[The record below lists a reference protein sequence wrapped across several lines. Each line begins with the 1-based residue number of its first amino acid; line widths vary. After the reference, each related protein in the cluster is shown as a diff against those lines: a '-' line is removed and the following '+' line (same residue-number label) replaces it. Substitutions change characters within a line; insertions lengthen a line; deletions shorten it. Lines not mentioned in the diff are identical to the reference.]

1 MIQDVITE
9 TEDKMK
15 KAMEALR
22 RELQNIR
29 TGRAVPGLIEK
40 LPIEVY
46 GTTTPLNQ
54 LGSVSAPEA
63 RLLVVQPW
71 DKNTMSAIEKSIQKS
86 DLNLTTNNDGKVIRI
101 PIPALTE
108 QRRKELVKVV
118 KSKVE
123 DAKVTVRNIRRDHLN
138 DLKEYLQEKLISED
152 EDKRA
157 HEKIQALTD
166 KYILESDQIG
176 HHKENEILEV

>member
-54 LGSVSAPEA
+54 LGSVTAPEA

-71 DKNTMSAIEKSIQKS
+71 DKNTMGAIEKSIQKS

-166 KYILESDQIG
+166 KYIQESDQIG

>member
-1 MIQDVITE
+1 MIKDVINE
-9 TEDKMK
+9 TEEKMK
-15 KAMEALR
+15 KAMDALR
-22 RELQNIR
+22 RELLNIR

-40 LPIEVY
+40 MPIEVY

-54 LGSVSAPEA
+54 LSSVTAPEA

-71 DKNTMSAIEKSIQKS
+71 DKNTMNAIEKSIQKS

>member
-1 MIQDVITE
+1 
-9 TEDKMK
+9 
-15 KAMEALR
+15 
-22 RELQNIR
+22 
-29 TGRAVPGLIEK
+29 
-40 LPIEVY
+40 
-46 GTTTPLNQ
+46 
-54 LGSVSAPEA
+54 
-63 RLLVVQPW
+63 
-71 DKNTMSAIEKSIQKS
+71 
-86 DLNLTTNNDGKVIRI
+86 
-101 PIPALTE
+101 
-108 QRRKELVKVV
+108 VV

>member
-71 DKNTMSAIEKSIQKS
+71 DKNTMNAIEKSIQKS

-108 QRRKELVKVV
+108 QRR
-118 KSKVE
+118 
-123 DAKVTVRNIRRDHLN
+123 T
-138 DLKEYLQEKLISED
+138 
-152 EDKRA
+152 
-157 HEKIQALTD
+157 T
-166 KYILESDQIG
+166 G
-176 HHKENEILEV
+176 

>member
-1 MIQDVITE
+1 MVDDVLHE
-9 TEDKMK
+9 AEEKMK
-15 KAMEALR
+15 KANEALR

-40 LPIEVY
+40 MQIEVY

-54 LGSVSAPEA
+54 LSSVTAPEA

-71 DKNTMSAIEKSIQKS
+71 DKGTMGAIEKAIQKS
-86 DLNLTTNNDGKVIRI
+86 ELNLSTSNDGKVIRI

-108 QRRKELVKVV
+108 QRRKDLVKVV

-123 DAKVTVRNIRRDHLN
+123 DSKVAIRNVRRDQMG
-138 DLKEYLQEKLISED
+138 DLKELLQEKLIGED
-152 EDKRA
+152 DDKRA
-157 HEKIQALTD
+157 QEKMQHLTD
-166 KYILESDQIG
+166 RYTQEAEQIG
-176 HHKENEILEV
+176 HHKEQEILEV

>member
-1 MIQDVITE
+1 MVDDILHE

-15 KAMEALR
+15 KALEALR

-29 TGRAVPGLIEK
+29 TGRAAPGLIEK
-40 LPIEVY
+40 LPVEVY

-54 LGSVSAPEA
+54 VGSISAPEA

-71 DKNTMSAIEKSIQKS
+71 DKGTIPAIEKAIQKS
-86 DLNLTTNNDGKVIRI
+86 DLGLNSNNDGKIIRI

-118 KSKVE
+118 KTKVEESKV
-123 DAKVTVRNIRRDHLN
+123 AIRNVRRDHMD
-138 DLKEYLQEKLISED
+138 DLKELLKEKLIGED
-152 EDKRA
+152 DEKRA
-157 HEKIQALTD
+157 QEKIQNLTD
-166 KYILESDQIG
+166 KYIHESDQIG
-176 HHKENEILEV
+176 HHKEQEILEV

>member
-1 MIQDVITE
+1 MIQDVISE

-15 KAMEALR
+15 KAMDVLR
-22 RELQNIR
+22 RELLNIR

-40 LPIEVY
+40 LPIDVY

-54 LGSVSAPEA
+54 LSSVTAPEA

-86 DLNLTTNNDGKVIRI
+86 ELNLTTNNDGKVIRI
-101 PIPALTE
+101 PIPPLTE

-118 KSKVE
+118 RSKVE
-123 DAKVTVRNIRRDHLN
+123 DAKVTVRNIRRDHLS

-157 HEKIQALTD
+157 HEKIQQLTD
-166 KYILESDQIG
+166 KYIAESDTIG
-176 HHKENEILEV
+176 HHKEQEILEV

>member
-1 MIQDVITE
+1 MIEDVLSE
-9 TEDKMK
+9 TENKMK

-40 LPIEVY
+40 LPVDVY

-71 DKNTMSAIEKSIQKS
+71 DKNTMGAIEKAIQKS
-86 DLNLTTNNDGKVIRI
+86 ELNLTTNNDGKVIRI

-123 DAKVTVRNIRRDHLN
+123 DAKVTVRNVRRDSLS
-138 DLKEYLQEKLISED
+138 DLKELLHEKLISED

-157 HEKIQALTD
+157 HEKIQNLTD
-166 KYILESDQIG
+166 KYSLESDQIG
-176 HHKENEILEV
+176 HHKEQEILEV

>member
-1 MIQDVITE
+1 M
-9 TEDKMK
+9 
-15 KAMEALR
+15 
-22 RELQNIR
+22 
-29 TGRAVPGLIEK
+29 
-40 LPIEVY
+40 
-46 GTTTPLNQ
+46 
-54 LGSVSAPEA
+54 SAPEA

-71 DKNTMSAIEKSIQKS
+71 DKNTMNAIEKSIQKS